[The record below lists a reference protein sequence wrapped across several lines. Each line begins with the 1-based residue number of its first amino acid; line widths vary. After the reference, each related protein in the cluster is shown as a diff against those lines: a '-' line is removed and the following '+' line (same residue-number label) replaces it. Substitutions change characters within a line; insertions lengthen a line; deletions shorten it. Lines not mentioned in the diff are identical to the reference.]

1 MALITDLT
9 AKKLASPPL
18 FVVTNTVY
26 ETKMGS
32 AAYGCSLGT
41 SDHDVYGFCIP
52 PLPMIF
58 PHLNGEIMG
67 FGNQTQ
73 RFEVY
78 QEHHIKDGDI
88 EYDVSI
94 YSIVK
99 YFQLLMENNP
109 NMADSLW
116 TYDED
121 VITQTKISKMVR
133 DNRKIFL
140 HRGAFHRYL
149 GYAKQQMHK
158 IENKNGHM
166 NEKRNSD
173 IQKFGFDTKYA
184 GHLVRLL
191 LEAEEILRSG
201 DFDIKKN
208 GNHILEIRKG
218 KYSLDE
224 IKREVSNLENNL
236 NLAYENSKLRD
247 SPDEKEIKNLLVNCI
262 EEFHGK
268 LNWFPLYSP

>member
-1 MALITDLT
+1 MTIVADLT

-32 AAYGCSLGT
+32 EAYGCSLGK
-41 SDHDVYGFCIP
+41 SDLDVYGFCIP

-78 QEHHIKDGDI
+78 QEHHMKDGDI

-149 GYAKQQMHK
+149 GYAHAQLHK
-158 IENKNGHM
+158 IKNKNGHQ
-166 NEKRNSD
+166 NEKRNAD
-173 IQKFGFDTKYA
+173 IKKYGYDTKYA
-184 GHLVRLL
+184 MHCLRLMN
-191 LEAEEILRSG
+191 EVEQILAAG
-201 DFDIKKN
+201 DFDIKNNCDYLK
-208 GNHILEIRKG
+208 EVRQG
-218 KYSLDE
+218 KYTLTQLEQEFQRQEKVMSEAFEKSTLPLKPNE
-224 IKREVSNLENNL
+224 TQIKE
-236 NLAYENSKLRD
+236 
-247 SPDEKEIKNLLVNCI
+247 LLLNCI

-268 LNWFPLYSP
+268 LEFFEL